1 MQLTRPGAGKVPRRK
16 KGADMT
22 KKELAGLKPGTV
34 LYNGHTEGVI
44 TMDGKIKCIEVLIP
58 IYCMSND
65 SNHVDERPD
74 GWDVL
79 DI

>member
-1 MQLTRPGAGKVPRRK
+1 
-16 KGADMT
+16 MT

-44 TMDGKIKCIEVLIP
+44 KMDGKIKCIEVLIP